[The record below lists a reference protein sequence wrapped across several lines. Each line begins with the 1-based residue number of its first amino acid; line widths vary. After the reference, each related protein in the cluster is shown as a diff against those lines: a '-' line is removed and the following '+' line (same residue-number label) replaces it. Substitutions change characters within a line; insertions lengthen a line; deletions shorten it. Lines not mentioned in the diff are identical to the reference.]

1 MAAKIRA
8 AVVLFPGS
16 NCDQDMIHALRD
28 VMGFDVTGVWHTDS
42 VPADVDF
49 IAVPGGFSFGDY
61 LRAGVL
67 ASLSPVMKSVRE
79 HAEKGT
85 LVLGVCNGFQ
95 ILLECGLLPGA
106 LQRNVGMKFRCR
118 PWKLRVE
125 RSNSP
130 FVEASLLEGD
140 VITLHIA
147 HGYGNYYLPAAEVEK
162 HRAQVLFRYCND
174 LGEVNPQTNPNGSI
188 ENIAG
193 ITNERGNV
201 LGMMP
206 HPERSVEAILGST
219 DGLRLFRALEHSIR
233 QRAGAYRS

>member
-8 AVVLFPGS
+8 AVVVFPGS

-28 VMGFDVTGVWHTDS
+28 TMGFEVLKVWHDDA
-42 VPADVDF
+42 VPANVDF

-67 ASLSPVMKSVRE
+67 ASLSPVMKSVIE
-79 HAEKGT
+79 HANNGT

-106 LQRNVGMKFRCR
+106 LQRNASMKFRCSE
-118 PWKLRVE
+118 WTLRVE
-125 RSNSP
+125 RSDSA
-130 FVEASLLEGD
+130 FTEASLLEGD
-140 VITLHIA
+140 IIRLHIA
-147 HGYGNYYLPAAEVEK
+147 HGFGNYYLPAAEVEAN
-162 HRAQVLFRYCND
+162 RAQVLFRYCNAAGD
-174 LGEVNPQTNPNGSI
+174 VTPATNPNGSI

-193 ITNERGNV
+193 ITNVRGNV

-206 HPERSVEAILGST
+206 HPERAVESLLGST
-219 DGLRLFRALEHSIR
+219 DGLRLFRAIEHTIR
-233 QRAGAYRS
+233 ERAGAIQP